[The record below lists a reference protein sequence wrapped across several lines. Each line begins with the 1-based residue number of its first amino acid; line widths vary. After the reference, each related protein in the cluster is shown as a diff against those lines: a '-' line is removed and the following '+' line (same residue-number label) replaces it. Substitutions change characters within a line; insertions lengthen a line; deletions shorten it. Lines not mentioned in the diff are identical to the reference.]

1 MTAPP
6 DACYCF
12 VFWWSRPREAEVYAI
27 VRAGGKQYRVEKGD
41 TIYVERLTAPVG
53 EKVTLG
59 EVLLVA
65 GGEEGKARVG
75 SPLLDKASVVGTV
88 IGEGRERKVRV
99 FKYKKRKHYR
109 RTRGHRQAYTALRI
123 DAIEL

>member
-1 MTAPP
+1 
-6 DACYCF
+6 
-12 VFWWSRPREAEVYAI
+12 VFWWSRLKEAEVYAI

-59 EVLLVA
+59 EVLLV
-65 GGEEGKARVG
+65 GGEKGEAKVG
-75 SPLLDKASVVGTV
+75 SPLVDKASVVGTV
-88 IGEGRERKVRV
+88 VEEGRDRKIRV

-109 RTRGHRQAYTALRI
+109 RTRGHRQSYTALRI